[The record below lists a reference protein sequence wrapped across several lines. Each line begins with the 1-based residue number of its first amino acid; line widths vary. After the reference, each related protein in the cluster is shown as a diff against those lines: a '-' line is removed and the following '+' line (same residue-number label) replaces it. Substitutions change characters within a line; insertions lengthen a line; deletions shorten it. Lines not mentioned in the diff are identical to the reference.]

1 MIDIH
6 FALSLFH
13 LFIVV
18 PFLMYI
24 FIQRA
29 ATPAVVYNIVFIV
42 GLFVL
47 VYQTY
52 KAMLRYSANS
62 SSLWINLIHIF
73 LIAPLLIYIGY
84 NAKKSPRPAYEL
96 LGLITFAAFGYH
108 LYSLVKLTQVID
120 ESDD

>member
-6 FALSLFH
+6 FALALFH

-24 FIQRA
+24 FVQRA
-29 ATPAVVYNIVFIV
+29 ATPDFIYNILFLI
-42 GLFVL
+42 GLFIL
-47 VYQTY
+47 VYHTY

-62 SSLWINLIHIF
+62 SSLWINLIHVI
-73 LIAPLLIYIGY
+73 LVAPLLIYIGY
-84 NAKKSPRPAYEL
+84 NTKKTPRPAYEL

-108 LYSLVKLTQVID
+108 LYSLVKLTQVTG
-120 ESDD
+120 EEDD